1 VFKDAKVVIFYSN
14 DLNGTPTE
22 AIMDGSCEL
31 AQSICHG
38 VSHVHR
44 WTGVE
49 IMKWTAFLVPAPIV
63 AYNLFMNGVDKMDQL
78 QSTNMTRCREKQL
91 YMTIFMMF
99 LDLAVHQ
106 AYCIYQAVV
115 TNTADRKH
123 NNLISF
129 KKKIISDLLEGQLQ
143 RREDEQHELVQ
154 HSLAHRLTL
163 PPTAR
168 LIVDTLGGIN
178 EQHML
183 VKNVGR
189 KKNANKPQDV
199 PCYLCKLRNMYKT
212 TIYGCPT
219 CQLAFHVECFTA
231 FHYKDALKGNVK
243 ALVTTLKTI
252 EVKGKGR
259 KKKSTKLGSLE
270 TLTLPM
276 EDSNPNSY
284 CNRKRRLHSSL

>member
-1 VFKDAKVVIFYSN
+1 MFKDAKVVIFYSN

-44 WTGVE
+44 WTRVE

-143 RREDEQHELVQ
+143 RREDEQCGLVQ
-154 HSLAHRLTL
+154 HSLAHRVTL
-163 PPTAR
+163 PPTA
-168 LIVDTLGGIN
+168 
-178 EQHML
+178 
-183 VKNVGR
+183 
-189 KKNANKPQDV
+189 
-199 PCYLCKLRNMYKT
+199 
-212 TIYGCPT
+212 
-219 CQLAFHVECFTA
+219 
-231 FHYKDALKGNVK
+231 
-243 ALVTTLKTI
+243 
-252 EVKGKGR
+252 
-259 KKKSTKLGSLE
+259 
-270 TLTLPM
+270 
-276 EDSNPNSY
+276 
-284 CNRKRRLHSSL
+284 